1 MTEKDLEKQRIR
13 RKNNNYSSSKTYEK
27 TPKGFLM
34 RVYRN
39 MKSRVEGI
47 QKLKSHLY
55 IGKVI
60 LTKEEFYNWSTNCIE
75 FYSLFENYKN
85 SNFDRKL
92 APSVDRIDSDKG
104 YEIGNIRFITH
115 SKNSSLGTFKRNE
128 IYGNPSVRK
137 NVC

>member
-92 APSVDRIDSDKG
+92 APSVDRIDSNKG
-104 YEIGNIRFITH
+104 YEINNMEWITM
-115 SKNSSLGTFKRNE
+115 SENSSRG
-128 IYGNPSVRK
+128 GK
-137 NVC
+137 NKHHQKETN